1 MITYIFQK
9 YNFPPQA
16 LLSIHFSLNFTLTS
30 TLIQTIWTMSDHDLY
45 ILGETIMDIMI
56 VSGLMGWVIFQ
67 YDISSVTKEI

>member
-45 ILGETIMDIMI
+45 ILGETIRDIMI
-56 VSGLMGWVIFQ
+56 DLGLMGWVIFQ